1 MKKNKVIILLTI
13 LIICFSTIPILATQG
28 FKKAQ
33 IKKQPSNAE
42 LSFKKE
48 QERNTIVEDAK
59 KEDHLTKISK
69 EKNIKGQCTNVK
81 SAKNNISNSTTK
93 TTPAIKHPVNKKVIK
108 SNKIEKKNT
117 LNTTK
122 QKKVIAT
129 KCNSKK
135 TLKNNYNEYNFL
147 INMCNDAN
155 KLLLDINRKSI
166 SSDCKVVAVKDEKG
180 ESWDYGKIKPPY
192 ATIKNFES
200 KLGKYFTKNYINNLE
215 NSRFYKSIDNEPYF
229 LVGQAGE
236 KSAYQYN
243 NIISVSSTKDTI
255 KAKCNTEIPSWNKYK
270 VNVTLK
276 LEDGKWKIDSFDS
289 ILN

>member
-1 MKKNKVIILLTI
+1 MKKNKVIIILTI

-28 FKKAQ
+28 FKRSK
-33 IKKQPSNAE
+33 IKKQPSKAE

-48 QERNTIVEDAK
+48 QEKNTISEDAK
-59 KEDHLTKISK
+59 KEDHLTKISN
-69 EKNIKGQCTNVK
+69 EKNIKNQCTDVK
-81 SAKNNISNSTTK
+81 SAKTNISNSTTK

-117 LNTTK
+117 LNTTN
-122 QKKVIAT
+122 QKKVIET
-129 KCNSKK
+129 KPNTQK
-135 TLKNNYNEYNFL
+135 TLKNNYNFL
-147 INMCNDAN
+147 ITMCNDAN
-155 KLLLDINRKSI
+155 KLLLDINKKSI
-166 SSDCKVVAVKDEKG
+166 ASDCKVVAVKDEKG
-180 ESWDYGKIKPPY
+180 ESWDYGKIKAPY
-192 ATIKNFES
+192 ATIKDFEF
-200 KLGKYFTKNYINNLE
+200 KLSEYFTKNYINNLE